1 MRNTK
6 FRFIFLSAFF
16 SLSLTFSLLAQ
27 RTLSTAS
34 DDKWLRDALELMDR
48 ANYQAAMQSFSTYL
62 TKNPGK
68 GETQTLASFYVAHC
82 ALKLNHSDAEEQLL
96 AFGQTHPG
104 TIYQSRVF
112 FDLGD
117 HYFRIRQWE
126 KSVEYFTHI
135 PSNSLETDL
144 QYESDYKTG
153 VACFQLQQYDRAKV
167 YFQKIR
173 NREHPLSASAAYY
186 TAYLNYRDGLLDD
199 AMADLDRA
207 KAAVEYK
214 ANIPVL
220 KASILYKKKDYN
232 EVISLGNETF
242 KDTARIANPEELHL
256 LMAEAY
262 FHKKNYKE
270 AADHFDKYTRAYKGA
285 LPNSLAFRISYTYFK
300 TDQTDK
306 AISGFKQVAARLDTA
321 RGKKDSTGQYAS
333 YYLGICYLKKDQ
345 KQFAL
350 NAFDQASLMNAD
362 PKIQEVAWFNYG
374 KLNYDI
380 EKYGESVESLKDFL
394 DEYPN
399 SEHAREANEL
409 IGEGLLNSND
419 FDQALDYLEK
429 SKVKSDRMNLAYQRA
444 AYQKGTVLF
453 NDGNPTKA
461 AELFTSS
468 LKYANDK
475 ETKTAAHFWLGESLL
490 KDRQFAKA
498 AQEFTASS
506 KVEGADKTPYFVKSK
521 YGLGYAQYNQ
531 KEYGKALENFKSYIQ
546 SIEKEALK
554 PNYADALLR
563 LADCL
568 YATKEY
574 AAALKTYDK
583 AIDMKTA
590 DMDYAFYQKG
600 VVYAVL
606 KEFDNARTNFS
617 VVVEKYS
624 KSRLYDGALF
634 QKAQMDFESTNYQAA
649 IRGYSSIIQQMPNSS
664 VLPYCYLN
672 RGISA
677 SNLKE
682 FPAAVAD
689 FKKILDDYPGHSTA
703 NDAILELQQA
713 LAQTGEVEQLNEY
726 VAKFKKANPESNSLE
741 NIEFETCKALYNNQ
755 KYAKAISGFQEYLKN
770 YGNSSYA
777 PEAKFLLAESQFRSG
792 AKADALP
799 VYKDIVAQGR
809 GTYFIRSSFKIA
821 EMEFG
826 NGNYQLSAN
835 QYSHLLNGVVKSQ
848 KDVNNAT
855 LGLLENL
862 YQLGRYDSVGVL
874 ASDLLKKENL
884 AEDVFNKASLYAAK
898 VYVGKGEYEKAI
910 DELLATVNNAQD
922 INGAEAQ
929 YLVGDVL
936 FKQQK
941 YNESLAALFELK
953 SRFASYP
960 KWYNKGFL
968 LIADNYIAQ
977 KEYFQAQATLNSI
990 IENAKDKET
999 VSAAKAKL
1007 ATVKAE

>member
-1 MRNTK
+1 MRNSK
-6 FRFIFLSAFF
+6 FGYIFLFAFF
-16 SLSLTFSLLAQ
+16 HLSLNISVLAQ
-27 RTLSTAS
+27 RTLSTAN
-34 DDKWLRDALELMDR
+34 DDKWLRDGLELMAR
-48 ANYQAAMQSFSTYL
+48 GNYQAAMQSFSTFL
-62 TKNPGK
+62 IKNPGR
-68 GETQTLASFYVAHC
+68 GENQTLACFYVAHC
-82 ALKLNHSDAEEQLL
+82 ALKLHHADAEEQLL
-96 AFGQTHPG
+96 AFGRTQPG
-104 TIYQSRVF
+104 TIYESRVY

-117 HYFRIRQWE
+117 HYFRIRNWE
-126 KSVEYFTHI
+126 KSIEYFSKI
-135 PSNSLETDL
+135 GDNKLETDL
-144 QYESDYKTG
+144 QYEADYKSG
-153 VACFQLQQYDRAKV
+153 VACFQLQQHDRAKS

-173 NREHPLSASAAYY
+173 SREHPLAASAAYY
-186 TAYLNYRDGLLDD
+186 TAYLNYRDGLLDE
-199 AMADLDRA
+199 AMADLD
-207 KAAVEYK
+207 KARGAVEYK

-220 KASILYKKKDYN
+220 KASILYKKKEYN

-256 LMAEAY
+256 LMGESY
-262 FHKKNYKE
+262 FHKKDYKE
-270 AADHFDKYTRAYKGA
+270 AADHFDKYSRAAKGPVA
-285 LPNSLAFRISYTYFK
+285 NPLAFRMSFSWFK

-306 AISGFKQVAARLDTA
+306 AITGFKQVAARLDTA
-321 RGKKDSTGQYAS
+321 GKKKDTVGQYAS
-333 YYLGICYLKKDQ
+333 YYLGVCYIKKDQ

-350 NAFDQASLMNAD
+350 NAFDQASLLDAD
-362 PKIQEVAWFNYG
+362 RKIQEAAWFNFG
-374 KLNYDI
+374 KLNYDL
-380 EKYGESVESLKDFL
+380 EKYGDAVEALKEFVE
-394 DEYPN
+394 EYPN
-399 SEHAREANEL
+399 SEHTREAYEL
-409 IGEGLLNSND
+409 IGEGLLNTND
-419 FDQALDYLEK
+419 YDEALDYLEK

-461 AELFTSS
+461 AELFASS
-468 LKYANDK
+468 LKYTLDK
-475 ETKTAAHFWLGESLL
+475 ETQAASHYWLGESYL
-490 KDRQFAKA
+490 KDKQYAKA
-498 AQEFTASS
+498 AQEYNAAM
-506 KVEGADKTPYFVKSK
+506 KVAGVEKTPYLLKAR
-521 YGLGYAQYNQ
+521 YGLGYAQFNQ
-531 KEYGKALENFKSYIQ
+531 KDYGKALENFRAYNQ
-546 SIEKEALK
+546 GIEKESAK
-554 PNYADALLR
+554 PNYPDALLR
-563 LADCL
+563 QADCQ
-568 YATKEY
+568 YATKDY
-574 AAALKTYDK
+574 TSALRTYDK
-583 AIDMKTA
+583 AIDAKTM

-606 KEFDNARTNFS
+606 KDFDNARTNFS
-617 VVVEKYS
+617 MVVERYP

-634 QKAQMDFESTNYQAA
+634 QKAQMDYESTNYQAA
-649 IRGYSSIIQQMPNSS
+649 IRGYSNIIQQMPNSP

-689 FKKILDDYPGHSTA
+689 FKKIMDDYPNHTTA

-755 KYAKAISGFQEYLKN
+755 KYAKAITGFQEYLKN
-770 YGNSSYA
+770 YGSSSYA
-777 PEAKFLLAESQFRSG
+777 PEAKFLLAESMFRGGS
-792 AKADALP
+792 KADALP
-799 VYKDIVAQGR
+799 VYREIVAQGR
-809 GTYFIRSSFKIA
+809 STYFIRSSFKVA
-821 EMEFG
+821 ELEYG
-826 NGNYQLSAN
+826 NGNYQSSAN
-835 QYSHLLNGVVKSQ
+835 TYSGLLNGVVKSQ

-855 LGLLENL
+855 IGLLENL

-874 ASDLLKKENL
+874 AGELLKKENL
-884 AEDVFNKASLYAAK
+884 AEDVANKASLYAAK

-929 YLVGDVL
+929 YLVGEVL

-1007 ATVKAE
+1007 ATVKGE